1 MSANDEI
8 LNALTRHQIFV
19 LRYARGRENRASEFI
34 SDLLMSVIE
43 RLDQPDLTPFARQR
57 LMQQGGDLYLYMLAE
72 QDSYRDEL
80 LEALIDFGEYEA
92 EFNAGVIGQV
102 GVTAAIPTAGQI
114 YTAMNTSLI
123 NIPGSPGYSMI
134 RMLQDFDR
142 HTLNQVEL
150 QIREAAVFGYT
161 NKELTKKILDLE
173 PTLGRGAATVAR
185 TATNHV
191 SNQTRKLSMQENDDV
206 IEGYEWVSTL
216 DSRTSLVCMARDGT
230 IYRDFDKDPKPPAH
244 FNCRSTITMV
254 VNPEYDIGPEGGT
267 RPSVGPDGVEQVK
280 ASTTYADWLKR
291 QPASFQDKVLGPARA
306 KLFREGNI
314 TLDKFIDEQG
324 RPITLDQLRGVD
336 KQFAPMMQQEATASA
351 DPDEFTF
358 TTPAKPIGDIN
369 PRRMEEIQLVTA
381 LKAKQ
386 RLEAWAKNNA
396 QDARHWAY
404 SRFRGRTQGAKFDQL
419 GLFDE
424 DTLVALEACLDDL
437 DRLCDAFNVPRL
449 QGFVKVGGRAN
460 ADMGDAIMGINPIT
474 MGKRVKG
481 LTKGERRTRD
491 PSKASTWKNEGG
503 TYWFRGR
510 PWSVKEYQDNDFDQF
525 RSTIFHELGHHIH
538 QMYGAKMDVRY
549 GRRVLPPV
557 EKLFRNGKYSVK
569 KRKSASEYG
578 DTDYEEWFAEN
589 FSLYFLGRR
598 DKADQLFIDLIEKLL
613 EGAYG

>member
-43 RLDQPDLTPFARQR
+43 RLDQPGLTPFARQR
-57 LMQQGGDLYLYMLAE
+57 ILQQGGDLYLYMLAE
-72 QDSYRDEL
+72 QGSYRDEL
-80 LEALIDFGEYEA
+80 LEALLDFGEYEA

-123 NIPGSPGYSMI
+123 NIPGSPGYSMS

-142 HTLNQVEL
+142 HTLKQIEL

-254 VNPEYDIGPEGGT
+254 VNPEYDLGPEGGT

-280 ASTTYADWLKR
+280 ASTTYSDWLKR
-291 QPASFQDKVLGPARA
+291 QPASFQDKVLGPGRA

-324 RPITLDQLRGVD
+324 RPITLEQLRGID
-336 KQFAPMMQQEATASA
+336 GQFVPKAPPVASTAAGES
-351 DPDEFTF
+351 FTF
-358 TTPAKPIGDIN
+358 TNPSKPIGDIN
-369 PRRMEEIQLVTA
+369 PRRMEEIQLVSA
-381 LKAKQ
+381 ARAKA

-396 QDARHWAY
+396 EDERHWGY
-404 SRFRGRTQGAKFDQL
+404 TRFRNRQARAEWKDLEKFD
-419 GLFDE
+419 D
-424 DTLVALEACLDDL
+424 DTVIALEACLDDL
-437 DRLCDAFNVPRL
+437 DRLCDAFNIPRL
-449 QGFVKVGGRAN
+449 RGFKYRGGRAN
-460 ADMGDAIMGINPIT
+460 ADMGDAIMGINPTT
-474 MGKRVKG
+474 MGARVKG
-481 LTKGERRTRD
+481 LSKGERRVRD
-491 PSKASTWKNEGG
+491 QSKLSTWEDDGT

-510 PWSVKEYQDNDFDQF
+510 PWSARSYQDNDFDQF
-525 RSTIFHELGHHIH
+525 RSTIFHELGHHVH
-538 QMYGAKMDVRY
+538 QMYGAKADVMY
-549 GRRVLPPV
+549 IYKKLPPV
-557 EKLFRNGKYSVK
+557 EKMFRSGKYSIK
-569 KRKSASEYG
+569 KRRSSSEYG
-578 DTDYEEWFAEN
+578 DTNYEEWFAEN
-589 FSLYFLGRR
+589 FALYFLGRR
-598 DKADQLFIDLIEKLL
+598 DKADKLFIELIEKLL